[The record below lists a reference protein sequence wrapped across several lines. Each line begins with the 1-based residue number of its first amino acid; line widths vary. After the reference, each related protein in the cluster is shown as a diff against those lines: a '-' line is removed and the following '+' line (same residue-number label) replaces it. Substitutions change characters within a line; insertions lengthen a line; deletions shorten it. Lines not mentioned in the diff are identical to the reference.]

1 MNFSTRSRQNVVAVL
16 LWRRL
21 HEVGAGRGH
30 RAGDAPVERDLR
42 RAYRVDD
49 HPGGVGRVPDLE
61 LVLQVER
68 HVAERAALEPD
79 VGHLPVIQPRHV
91 VGRADV
97 HGGALHLVR
106 DLRGH
111 RLGLGDLLR
120 LEPLA
125 LQHVHEVHVA
135 AEVQLVGAE
144 QFDPAVLEQLG
155 QHAVRDGGADLGLDV
170 VADDRDAGAGELG
183 GPFRVRGDEHR
194 QRVDEGDVR
203 VDRALGVVAVRLLG
217 ADGQVGDHDVGAGL
231 AQRGGHVHGRLVGLG
246 DDLPVVLAEAV
257 QGRATLDD
265 HASRRDLGN
274 LDGVVLAGVDGVGE
288 IAPDLLRVHV
298 ERGDHL
304 DVADVVGPEPD
315 MHEAGDPGTFVG
327 VLVILQ
333 SLHQGASAVT
343 HPHDGDAHL
352 THQDDSFSE
361 MLSGPPAC
369 RSDAISSFSHRTSRS
384 TDSRPC
390 RCSSRV

>member
-16 LWRRL
+16 LRWRL
-21 HEVGAGRGH
+21 HEVRAGRGH
-30 RAGDAPVERDLR
+30 RAADTAVKRDLR
-42 RAYRVDD
+42 RAHRVDD
-49 HPGGVGRVPDLE
+49 HSGGVRRVPDLE

-68 HVAERAALEPD
+68 HVAERAAFQPY
-79 VGHLPVIQPRHV
+79 VGHLAVVKPRHMV
-91 VGRADV
+91 RRADV
-97 HGGALHLVR
+97 HGSALHLVR

-111 RLGLGDLLR
+111 RLRLGDLLG

-155 QHAVRDGGADLGLDV
+155 QHTVRDGGADLGLDV
-170 VADDRDAGAGELG
+170 VADDRDARLGELR
-183 GPFRVRGDEHR
+183 GPLRVGGDEHR

-203 VDRALGVVAVRLLG
+203 VDRALGVVAVGLLRP
-217 ADGQVGDHDVGAGL
+217 DGQVRDHDVGAGL
-231 AQRGGHVHGRLVGLG
+231 AQRSRHVHGGLVGLG
-246 DDLPVVLAEAV
+246 DDLPVVLAQAV
-257 QGRATLDD
+257 HGRTALHG
-265 HASRRDLGN
+265 HAGRRDLGD
-274 LDGVVLAGVDGVGE
+274 LDRVVLAGVDGVGE
-288 IAPDLLRVHV
+288 IAADLLRVHV
-298 ERGDHL
+298 ERGHDL
-304 DVADVVGPEPD
+304 DVADVVRPEPD
-315 MHEAGDPGTFVG
+315 MHEAGNPGAVFG
-327 VLVILQ
+327 VLVVLQ

-352 THQDDSFSE
+352 THQDDSLSE